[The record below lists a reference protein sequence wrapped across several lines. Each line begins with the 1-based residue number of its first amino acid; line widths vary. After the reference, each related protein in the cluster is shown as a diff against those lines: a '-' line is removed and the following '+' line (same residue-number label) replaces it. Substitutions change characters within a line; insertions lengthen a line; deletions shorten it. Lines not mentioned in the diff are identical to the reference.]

1 MTNNEKAVKRLES
14 LDISAKVDLGSVYI
28 FIGDITLELSEF
40 EINFQADE
48 YDKMVKNG
56 YEF

>member
-14 LDISAKVDLGSVYI
+14 IDISAKVDLGSVYV
-28 FIGDITLELSEF
+28 FICDTTLELSEF

-48 YDKMVKNG
+48 YDKMFKNG
-56 YEF
+56 HEF